1 MRQKSRSV
9 GSHGEKVV
17 KDIRRATRK
26 QYSAEEKIRIVLDGL
41 KGTGKCARYH
51 WFFSSL
57 PRGVILVYND
67 NFDNRLRG
75 YCAGDDG

>member
-26 QYSAEEKIRIVLDGL
+26 QYSAEEILTLPILQTTHNGDTVFNPVYGCRHSWKSSKRIRQEVHRI
-41 KGTGKCARYH
+41 
-51 WFFSSL
+51 
-57 PRGVILVYND
+57 
-67 NFDNRLRG
+67 
-75 YCAGDDG
+75 